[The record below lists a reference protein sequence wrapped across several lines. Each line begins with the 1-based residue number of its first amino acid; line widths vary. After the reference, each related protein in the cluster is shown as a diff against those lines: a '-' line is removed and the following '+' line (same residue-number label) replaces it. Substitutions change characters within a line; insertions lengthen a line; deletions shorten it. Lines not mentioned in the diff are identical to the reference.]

1 MPIIDDIVER
11 TRRNSYFREVV
22 STGPHCQVVVM
33 SIPPGEDIGEEVHQG
48 VDQVFVFVE
57 GGGDAVLDGDRTPVA
72 PGRLVHV
79 MAGVRHNVINT
90 GSKDLRL
97 YTIYAPGPASARH
110 RPRDARRG
118 GGCRTQRGDAHPLTR
133 VRSRTAPSWH
143 R

>member
-33 SIPPGEDIGEEVHQG
+33 SIPPGEDIGEEVHQA

-97 YTIYAPGPASARH
+97 YTIYAPAQHLPGTVHETRAEAEAAERSAEM
-110 RPRDARRG
+110 PI
-118 GGCRTQRGDAHPLTR
+118 P
-133 VRSRTAPSWH
+133 
-143 R
+143 